1 MTLPLLLI
9 DLDNTL
15 VHRDAAFRE
24 AASGFLDEHALP
36 ETELDWLTTLDGS
49 GYTPRQDVARAMI
62 ERYGLPEGPVRR
74 LLDDGVAERVTLTDA
89 TRSALVEARATGW
102 TCAIVT
108 NGRVAQQERKIRGT
122 GLDRLVH
129 AWVISEAVGHKKPAP
144 EIFEAAAAAAGASL
158 DGAWVIG
165 DSPHA
170 DVRGAIGIDARSV
183 WVSGGR
189 SWGEAG
195 YRPTRVAP
203 DAAAAIRV
211 GIRKE
216 R

>member
-1 MTLPLLLI
+1 MPLLLI

-15 VHRDAAFRE
+15 VDRDAAFRE
-24 AASGFLDEHALP
+24 AASRFLTRHALP
-36 ETELDWLTTLDGS
+36 ATELDWLTTLDGS
-49 GYTPRQDVARAMI
+49 GCTPREDVARAVV
-62 ERYGLPEGPVRR
+62 ERYALPEGPVRR
-74 LLDDGVAERVTLTDA
+74 LLDEGVAEHVTLAGA
-89 TRSALVEARATGW
+89 TRRALVDARAHGW
-102 TCAIVT
+102 TCVIVT

-129 AWVISEAVGHKKPAP
+129 AWVVSEAVGHKKPAP

-158 DGAWVIG
+158 CGAWVIG

-170 DVRGAIGIDARSV
+170 DIQGAIGIDARSV

-189 SWGEAG
+189 VWGEAG

-203 DAAAAIRV
+203 DAATAVRV
-211 GIRKE
+211 GVRE
-216 R
+216 GR